1 MMRRLFAVAA
11 VLLLSGLLP
20 LAASARLCASKRC
33 CRSRSRA
40 TATVGATSACCNPTS
55 CGTETRDF
63 DATSAKSAPQPQL
76 VVAAVSAQKV
86 VFATTPGNATARV
99 DSGPPPLTRERL
111 ATLSILLV

>member
-20 LAASARLCASKRC
+20 LAASAGLCATKRC

-40 TATVGATSACCNPTS
+40 AATVSATSACCNPTS
-55 CGTETRDF
+55 CGTDTRDV
-63 DATSAKSAPQPQL
+63 DATTAQSAPQPQL
-76 VVAAVSAQKV
+76 VVAAVGAQEV
-86 VFATTPGNATARV
+86 IIAAMPRNATVRV
-99 DSGPPPLTRERL
+99 DSGPPPMTRERL

>member
-11 VLLLSGLLP
+11 ILLLSGLLP
-20 LAASARLCASKRC
+20 LAASAGLCATKRC
-33 CRSRSRA
+33 CRSRSHA
-40 TATVGATSACCNPTS
+40 TAVGANSECCNPTS
-55 CGTETRDF
+55 CGTGTRDV

-76 VVAAVSAQKV
+76 VVAAVSAPKV
-86 VFATTPGNATARV
+86 VIAITPSNATVRV

>member
-11 VLLLSGLLP
+11 VLLLSGFLP
-20 LAASARLCASKRC
+20 LAASAGLCATKRC
-33 CRSRSRA
+33 CRSRSQA
-40 TATVGATSACCNPTS
+40 AATVGANSECCNPTS
-55 CGTETRDF
+55 CGTDTRDV

-76 VVAAVSAQKV
+76 IVAAVSVQKV
-86 VFATTPGNATARV
+86 VIATTPSNATVRV